1 MKNHTKFE
9 EWHHI
14 IASREGTF
22 VSPIMEKAAQY
33 LRNARNEEGG
43 WGYYKG
49 LPTDIHASSLAIEAL
64 RINKGRELET
74 SAEDAAVHIKTIIS
88 CNLDTLGIQ
97 QIVDLL
103 NILSG
108 TKPRDSELES
118 KVVARLKDLRHDAGW
133 GEPEPSITLSCG
145 VILAFLKLENPPQ
158 DVIKQWVDYLAQCQR
173 SDDGGWGA
181 TPNSKSAIIPTSRA
195 LRVLNCFSDKSLAET
210 RSASIEFFRNYFQ
223 TKDWNE
229 LGDTF
234 TISTVLRALSEIEE
248 FSFEIVQ
255 AGIGSLYERVNSDG
269 GWGPVKGEPSN
280 IEHTALS
287 MIALSSVGEN
297 KFVPSRL
304 VNATLETAE
313 AKIMQLRNERDRLLE
328 DVDQRVQKELKNIIY
343 ERNELQKKVDHY
355 KEEVSHL
362 EANVREMKFE
372 LRDVKAKREFIAQKS
387 KYEPGVRWKSNIN
400 GIVIRVAF
408 FLSAIVIIGTYFF
421 LIGNTT
427 LFLTTVIV
435 SVSGLLTY
443 LFILWRNQLRF
454 RRYRLELRPER
465 HFIVSKLI
473 DLLAEWP
480 PSKREDFLFQLTRL
494 TREGGEVSLDKL
506 EDRSMYL
513 SRKYVERESQYRR
526 LQEIMDILMRLPPS
540 ARMAVIDELRGIFHE
555 T

>member
-133 GEPEPSITLSCG
+133 GEPEPSVTLSCG

-181 TPNSKSAIIPTSRA
+181 TPDSKSAIIPTSRA
-195 LRVLNCFSDKSLAET
+195 LRVLNCFSDKSLTET

-255 AGIGSLYERVNSDG
+255 AGIDSLYERVNSDG

-280 IEHTALS
+280 IEYTALS

-328 DVDQRVQKELKNIIY
+328 DVDQRVQKEIKNIIY

-362 EANVREMKFE
+362 EAKAREMKIE
-372 LRDVKAKREFIAQKS
+372 LMDVKAKREFMAPKI
-387 KYEPGVRWKSNIN
+387 KYEPGVRRVFNYST
-400 GIVIRVAF
+400 VIIAAF
-408 FLSAIVIIGTYFF
+408 LTAIVSIGAYFF
-421 LIGNTT
+421 LIRGSTT
-427 LFLTTVIV
+427 LFLTTVV
-435 SVSGLLTY
+435 VFVFALSTY
-443 LFILWRNQLRF
+443 FFILRRNQLRF
-454 RRYRLELRPER
+454 RRYRSELRPER
-465 HFIVSKLI
+465 RFIVSALI
-473 DLLAEWP
+473 NLLAEWP

-494 TREGGEVSLDKL
+494 TMEGGEVSLDKL
-506 EDRSMYL
+506 EDISMYL

-526 LQEIMDILMRLPPS
+526 LQETMYILMRLPPS

>member
-22 VSPIMEKAAQY
+22 VSQIMEKAVQY

-118 KVVARLKDLRHDAGW
+118 KVVARLKDLRHDEGW

-145 VILAFLKLENPPQ
+145 VILAFMKLENPPQ
-158 DVIKQWVDYLAQCQR
+158 DLIKQWVDYLAQCQR
-173 SDDGGWGA
+173 SDDGGGWGA
-181 TPNSKSAIIPTSRA
+181 TPDSKSAIIPTSRA

-210 RSASIEFFRNYFQ
+210 RAASIEFFRNYFQ
-223 TKDWNE
+223 TKDWTE

-234 TISTVLRALSEIEE
+234 TISTVLRVLSEIEE

-255 AGIGSLYERVNSDG
+255 AGIDSLYERVNSDG

-328 DVDQRVQKELKNIIY
+328 DVDQRVQKEIKNIIY

-372 LRDVKAKREFIAQKS
+372 LRDVKAKREFMAQKI
-387 KYEPGVRWKSNIN
+387 KYEPGVRWGFNIN
-400 GIVIRVAF
+400 RKVIMAA
-408 FLSAIVIIGTYFF
+408 FLSVIFSIGTYFF

-427 LFLTTVIV
+427 LFLTTVVV
-435 SVSGLLTY
+435 SVSGLSTY
-443 LFILWRNQLRF
+443 FFMLWRNQLRF

-473 DLLAEWP
+473 NLLEEWP

-494 TREGGEVSLDKL
+494 MMEGREVSLDKL
-506 EDRSMYL
+506 EDTYRYL
-513 SRKYVERESQYRR
+513 FKRYVERESQYRQ
-526 LQEIMDILMRLPPS
+526 LQEIIYELMKLPPS
-540 ARMAVIDELRGIFHE
+540 ARLAVIDELRGIFS
-555 T
+555 